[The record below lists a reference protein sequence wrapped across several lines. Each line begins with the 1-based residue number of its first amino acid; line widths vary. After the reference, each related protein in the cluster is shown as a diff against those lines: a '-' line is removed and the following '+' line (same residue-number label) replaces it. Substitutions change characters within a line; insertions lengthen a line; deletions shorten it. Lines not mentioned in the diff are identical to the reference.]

1 MARDDR
7 LRWEARYGEGA
18 RALAAAPP
26 SPFLAAHAHLLR
38 GRVLDV
44 AAGAGRN
51 ALFLARRG
59 CIVHAV
65 DIAFAGLQAAAA
77 AARRERLPL
86 HCLQADL
93 ESLPL
98 PDDHYDA
105 VVNIR
110 FLYRPLLPLLR
121 RRVRP
126 GGLVVFETFL
136 AGRAASGHPR
146 NPAFLLERGE
156 LAQAFAGFTFLV
168 LEEGLCDD
176 GSGPAW
182 LGRAVARRPDGLG

>member
-7 LRWEARYGEGA
+7 LRWEARYREGA
-18 RALAAAPP
+18 AALAAAAP

-59 CIVHAV
+59 CLVHAV
-65 DIAFAGLQAAAA
+65 DIAFAGLEAAASV
-77 AARRERLPL
+77 ARRDGLPL

-110 FLYRPLLPLLR
+110 FLHRPLLPLLR
-121 RRVRP
+121 RTVRP
-126 GGLVVFETFL
+126 GGIVVFETFL
-136 AGRAASGHPR
+136 ADQAAAGHPR

-156 LAQAFAGFTFLV
+156 LARAFAGFTFLV
-168 LEEGLCDD
+168 LEEGRCDD
-176 GSGPAW
+176 ASGPAW
-182 LGRAVARRPDGLG
+182 LGRAVARRPHSLG